1 MYCAQND
8 GCVFASNS
16 TMPHFVTPR
25 REVVVDEV
33 GKRSRVKLP

>member
-1 MYCAQND
+1 
-8 GCVFASNS
+8 
-16 TMPHFVTPR
+16 MPHFVTPR